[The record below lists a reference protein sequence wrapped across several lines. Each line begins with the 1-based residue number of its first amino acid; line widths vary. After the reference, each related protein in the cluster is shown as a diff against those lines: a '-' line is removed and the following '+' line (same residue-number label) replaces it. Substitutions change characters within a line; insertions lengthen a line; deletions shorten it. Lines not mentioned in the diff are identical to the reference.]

1 MISDQESVI
10 RVGFAFGEAGLN
22 RLASGEENQKGLKRG
37 SDPFNYNEN
46 IIMLDKY
53 VKKILEASV
62 YDVAV
67 ETPLDDMPLLSE
79 SVGNRVLIKREDL
92 QPVYSFK
99 LRGAYNKISKL
110 TAREKQR
117 GVIAASAGNHAQGV
131 AISAERLK
139 IKSTIVMPRTTP
151 EIKVNAVKRR
161 GAKVILHGEWFDQS
175 CEYAKKLAAET
186 KQVFIH
192 PYDDADVIAGQ
203 GTIGMEILRQ
213 HTEPIY
219 AIFVPVGG
227 GGLISGIAAYVKYLR
242 PEIKIIGVEAEDSA
256 CLKAAF
262 EAGKRV
268 TLPRV
273 GIFADGVAVSKIGKE
288 PFEIAKEY
296 VDEVVTATTDE
307 ICAAV
312 KDVYDNTRSVSE
324 PSGALSVAGMVNYVR
339 RKRIKNKTLLTI
351 SSGANVNFERLRAIA
366 DRFEIGEKS
375 EIVLA
380 AVGEDKPG
388 VLKGFCKA
396 LSKHQITE
404 FNYRYESDVKA
415 AIYAKVQV
423 KGLAEDRSRLMKKLR
438 DGGFAITDLSD
449 NELAKM
455 HICHMVGGHT
465 AGVSNEVLYRL
476 EFPECEGALAEF
488 LTLLEPDWNI
498 SILHY
503 RKTGGTYAYVL
514 IGIQIPPE
522 KRAAFEARMMDG
534 KYSFVQEMDNVAYK
548 LFLG

>member
-1 MISDQESVI
+1 MS
-10 RVGFAFGEAGLN
+10 
-22 RLASGEENQKGLKRG
+22 EN
-37 SDPFNYNEN
+37 Y
-46 IIMLDKY
+46 I
-53 VKKILEASV
+53 KKILEASV

-92 QPVYSFK
+92 QPVFSFK

-131 AISAERLK
+131 AISAEKLK

-151 EIKVNAVKRR
+151 EIKVDAVRRR
-161 GAKVILHGEWFDQS
+161 GAKVILHGERFEES
-175 CEYAKKLAAET
+175 CEYAMKLAAENG
-186 KQVFIH
+186 QVFIH
-192 PYDDADVIAGQ
+192 PYDDPDVIAGQ

-213 HTEPIY
+213 MNESIH

-227 GGLISGIAAYVKYLR
+227 GGLIAGIASYVKYLR
-242 PEIKIIGVEAEDSA
+242 PEIKIIGVEAENSA
-256 CLKAAF
+256 CLKAAMD
-262 EAGKRV
+262 AGRRV
-268 TLPRV
+268 TLSKV
-273 GIFADGVAVSKIGKE
+273 DIFADGVAVAQIGKE
-288 PFEIAKEY
+288 PYRIVKNL

-312 KDVYDNTRSVSE
+312 KDVFDNTRSISE

-339 RKRIKNKTLLTI
+339 RKRIRNKTLVTI
-351 SSGANVNFERLRAIA
+351 SSGANVNFERLRYIS

-375 EIVLA
+375 EIVLG
-380 AVGEDKPG
+380 AVGEDRPG
-388 VLKGFCKA
+388 ILKGFCKA
-396 LSKHQITE
+396 LAKHQITE
-404 FNYRYESDVKA
+404 FNYRYESDAKA
-415 AIYAKVQV
+415 TIFAKVQV
-423 KGLAEDRSRLMKKLR
+423 KDLANDRTKLMKKLKE
-438 DGGFAITDLSD
+438 GGFGITDLSE

-455 HICHMVGGHT
+455 HISHMVGGHT
-465 AGVSNEVLYRL
+465 AGVANEVLYRL
-476 EFPECEGALAEF
+476 VFPECEGALSNF
-488 LTLLEPDWNI
+488 LTLLEPEWNI

-514 IGIQIPPE
+514 IGIQIPAE
-522 KRAAFEARMMDG
+522 KRAAFEARMLDG
-534 KYSFVQEMDNVAYK
+534 KYSFVKEQDNVAYK